1 MKDTLKKIS
10 NRLKTQPTLSWSSMR
25 QSLQT
30 TNARQGAS
38 RSGVTLLVLAIVVVV
53 NLIVGQL
60 PQTINTIDLSEEQVT
75 EVSQTSKDLLDGL
88 DDTIVLKVLADQTT
102 TDTAIKSF
110 LEKYAATSSHLSIEW
125 IDPVLHPSVLTDYSA
140 EENSVVVENENTE
153 DYEVISFSSI
163 VSTGY
168 DSSYNTVTTFDG
180 DGQLTSAV
188 NRLTNQNEHTIYLSA
203 GHGEE
208 TLVSSIITLFDKAN
222 YTTAELNTVTTAEM
236 PDDMDLLLIYGPTTD
251 FTEDEITNLETYI
264 AAGGKV
270 MVVLSAED
278 ADTPNLAAFMKAY
291 GLAETSGY
299 IADAERSYQ
308 GQSYYL
314 IPNMTGTDVYL
325 DNLSSQTVLLI
336 NTKGFT
342 QEDPTIE
349 NATVTPLLQTSENG
363 YNVTDDEQTQGTY
376 TLGAIVT
383 QTSNTGEDEE
393 NTSDSETTSSDTQ
406 ASDTDEESA
415 AVEGKLTILSST
427 NLVAEDVTS
436 AFSTLENNT
445 VFMNMITA
453 NFDDVENI
461 SIGAKTLS
469 SNMNTVTNPGGYSV
483 LFILIIPLAVLVT
496 GFVIWFR
503 RRRA

>member
-1 MKDTLKKIS
+1 MKDKLKAYKHKF
-10 NRLKTQPTLSWSSMR
+10 NLRQTFSWSNLR

-30 TNARQGAS
+30 TNAKQGAS
-38 RSGVTLLVLAIVVVV
+38 RSGVTVLVLAIVVVV

-60 PQTINTIDLSEEQVT
+60 PETLNTIDLSEEQVT
-75 EVSQTSKDLLDGL
+75 EVSQTSKDLLQDL

-110 LEKYAATSSHLSIEW
+110 LEKYAASSKNVSIEW
-125 IDPVLHPSVLTDYSA
+125 IDPVLHPSALTTYSA
-140 EENSVVVENENTE
+140 EENSVVIENETTE
-153 DYEVISFSSI
+153 DFEVVSFSSI

-188 NRLTNQNEHTIYLSA
+188 NRLTNQDEHTVYLST

-208 TLVSSIITLFDKAN
+208 TLVSSITTLFDKAN

-236 PDDMDLLLIYGPTTD
+236 PEDMDLLLIYGPTTD
-251 FTEDEITNLETYI
+251 FTEDEITNLESYI
-264 AAGGKV
+264 ADGGKV

-278 ADTPNLAAFMKAY
+278 ADTPNVTAFMKAY

-314 IPNMTGTDVYL
+314 IPNITGTDVYL

-342 QEDPTIE
+342 QVDPTID

-363 YNVTDDEQTQGTY
+363 YNVTDDDQMQGTY
-376 TLGAIVT
+376 TLGAVVT
-383 QTSNTGEDEE
+383 QTTAEE
-393 NTSDSETTSSDTQ
+393 AATSDTETSDSGTTDSSEEETA
-406 ASDTDEESA
+406 AS
-415 AVEGKLTILSST
+415 EGKLTILSST

-436 AFSTLENNT
+436 AFTTLENNT
-445 VFMNMITA
+445 VFMNMVTA

-461 SIGAKTLS
+461 SIEAKTLS
-469 SNMNTVTNPGGYSV
+469 SNMNTVTNPGGYSL
-483 LFILIIPLAVLVT
+483 LFILIIPLAVLVV